1 MHGKHL
7 TQEERRK
14 RKREALTAVACL
26 VVCLLLPCLLSG
38 GALQ

>member
-7 TQEERRK
+7 TREARRQ

-26 VVCLLLPCLLSG
+26 MVCMLLPCLLSG